1 LSNIEKFLKDL
12 SSAGNQIDRIRL
24 LRKNKTEITE
34 ELFWILHFYTT
45 VFLIKGKWPQAMELM
60 ELVMEVSDLINT
72 IDLNVH
78 SKYLQVTFYHFLG
91 EFNRAENILKERIN
105 IHKFLKEWDKLADN
119 YYRLGKVY
127 IYEGNSCRALE
138 AFKKARE
145 YYLKTED
152 GEEITSTLLDIG
164 EIYFTQNDLEKALI
178 YFKEAYHYSKRA
190 GINSIE
196 IRSLNWL
203 GFIEDLMGNTQEGV
217 SKFQEA
223 SSKIKNP
230 LSNEL
235 ILSLASQARALKK
248 MGYYKEAFLYYRQ
261 ILEIRREID
270 FKQALG
276 KNLYYK
282 GLILMNTGLL
292 ERSHKCFREA
302 LSIFRQIGDWQT
314 ELSILFS
321 IGIVRWKMGETI
333 DSISFFIDDNL
344 ESNKIIDRKK
354 TEFSIPESYSFSP
367 VALKYAD
374 RGVTEFHMAPYIG
387 KIQYSSGIIFEYSE
401 DGTDSKKIFQ
411 LLEGFLGREEKRK
424 DDSYIIATPVV
435 NRKILQEELKEL
447 ATLSYQLGNY
457 TEGLKYFKKVLNII
471 LYRQDDNETLDIM
484 EFIKEIYL
492 QSGDYQK
499 GINFFSS
506 IIEKASA
513 RKMERTA
520 GGAYLFTGDLLVKG
534 KRFSEAMLML
544 RKSLKIRRKIGERK
558 PVIHVLIE
566 LGKFHKS
573 QKGYSISEKYFKEAL
588 EECNKGIN
596 IEEKLN
602 VLKLLGSLFT
612 HQKKLD
618 KAIEIY
624 SEIAWETQYLSD
636 KERKL
641 STLLFAGNNCDFL
654 GSPAIALNIYIN
666 GISIAY
672 KYKST
677 KWLCIFLESAGR
689 IYEDTGKYGKGEA
702 CFNYKLKLSEKEIM
716 VEDIVVSLT
725 YLSYQKFI
733 KGQIEVS
740 ENLIETSLKL
750 AGNINNKIILWKTL
764 MTAGRIKVEL
774 GRIDEAYKH
783 FLDSYNIAA
792 EGFPIESMEGSS
804 NFHLALTFYLKGK
817 INQSLFYLREASRFY
832 SEDMKEENF
841 SLYPRRKAHT
851 YTCIGLISLMVG
863 KTDEAC
869 KYTDMSLELYKD
881 MGLITSMTEAISTI
895 GEIHQKCGSYEKGE
909 EKFKEALNLYKKTEN
924 RVGEIRTLSN
934 LGKIYLDMGHYSKAK
949 EYFEKLLSDEK
960 TRYLKILYA
969 CAIENLGYTMCC
981 LGNYSEGIE
990 KIKDSISLF
999 QDMEYEI
1006 GMVRASKNSG
1016 IFSFGHKDNSL
1027 KEFLLALD
1035 LSQKYCFLNYQANLL
1050 FQLAGLKRIEGDYER
1065 AYEYLVQVKD
1075 ISQKIFRPDLSW
1087 KIDFDMGRLA
1097 MNQNRYGQAVSYYQ
1111 KSIDEIENYFWFPL
1125 LDITEKNFHN
1135 TYLED
1140 YRENKVYEYFIDY
1153 FLETG
1158 QNEEAFTLI
1167 ERTKSLQRTKG
1178 RQYKNNDEEEELFQK
1193 ERELTKNIE
1202 ELYYL
1207 LVNQEELE
1215 TELMSELWTKYTD
1228 MRKLYKILS
1237 EEIIKKYPEL
1247 KVNYSLIYLTVKD
1260 LKKKLTEEES
1270 VIEYYFTER
1279 NTLIFFLYAAPE
1291 GFYTLKVGVL
1301 PLPVEDLRKNLTEDL
1316 SPEKF
1321 KELSDYITGKF
1332 PELEHSKSVYYI
1344 IEDELKVLR

>member
-1 LSNIEKFLKDL
+1 
-12 SSAGNQIDRIRL
+12 
-24 LRKNKTEITE
+24 
-34 ELFWILHFYTT
+34 
-45 VFLIKGKWPQAMELM
+45 M

-72 IDLNVH
+72 IDLNIH
-78 SKYLQVTFYHFLG
+78 STYLQVTFYHFLG
-91 EFNRAENILKERIN
+91 EFNRAENLLKERLK
-105 IHKFLKEWDKLADN
+105 IHNFLKEWDKLADS
-119 YYRLGKVY
+119 YYQLGKIY
-127 IYEGNSCRALE
+127 IYKGNSYEALE
-138 AFKKARE
+138 ALKKARE
-145 YYLKTED
+145 YYLKTEEK
-152 GEEITSTLLDIG
+152 EEITSTLLDIG
-164 EIYFTQNDLEKALI
+164 EIYFTLNDFEKALI

-190 GINSIE
+190 GINPIE

-203 GFIEDLMGNTQEGV
+203 GFTEELMGNTQESL

-223 SSKIKNP
+223 SRKIKNP

-270 FKQALG
+270 FKEALG
-276 KNLYYK
+276 KNLYYR

-292 ERSHKCFREA
+292 ERSYKCFREA

-333 DSISFFIDDNL
+333 DSISFFIDGSP
-344 ESNKIIDRKK
+344 EKDRKK
-354 TEFSIPESYSFSP
+354 SEFSIPESYAFSP
-367 VALKYAD
+367 VPLKYAD

-401 DGTDSKKIFQ
+401 EGTDKLFQ
-411 LLEGFLGREEKRK
+411 LLEGFLGREQKIK
-424 DDSYIIATPVV
+424 DDAYIIATPVV

-447 ATLSYQLGNY
+447 AMLSYQLGNY
-457 TEGLKYFKKVLNII
+457 TEGLKYFKKVLSII
-471 LYRQDDNETLDIM
+471 LYRQDDNETSGIM

-499 GINFFSS
+499 GVNFFSS

-513 RKMERTA
+513 RKMERTS
-520 GGAYLFTGDLLVKG
+520 GGAYLFTGNLLVKG

-544 RKSLKIRRKIGERK
+544 RKSLEIRRKIGERK

-566 LGKFHKS
+566 LGKFHKA

-618 KAIEIY
+618 KAMEIY
-624 SEIAWETQYLSD
+624 SELAWETQYLSD
-636 KERKL
+636 NEKKL
-641 STLLFAGNNCDFL
+641 STLLLAGNSCDFL

-666 GISIAY
+666 GMSIAY

-677 KWLCIFLESAGR
+677 KWLCTFLESAGR
-689 IYEDTGKYGKGEA
+689 IYEDTGKYSKGEA
-702 CFNYKLKLSEKEIM
+702 CFSYKLKLSEKEIM

-750 AGNINNKIILWKTL
+750 AGNINNKIITWKTL
-764 MTAGRIKVEL
+764 LTAGRIKLEL
-774 GRIDEAYKH
+774 GRINEAYKH

-792 EGFPIESMEGSS
+792 EGFPIEFMEGAS
-804 NFHLALTFYLKGK
+804 NFHIALTFHLKGK
-817 INQSLFYLREASRFY
+817 INQSLFYLREAYRFY
-832 SEDMKEENF
+832 NEDLKEENF

-851 YTCIGLISLMVG
+851 YTYIGLISLMVG
-863 KTDEAC
+863 KPDEAR
-869 KYTDMSLELYKD
+869 KYIDMSLELYKE
-881 MGLITSMTEAISTI
+881 MGLITGMTEAISTM
-895 GEIHQKCGSYEKGE
+895 GETHQKCGAYEKGE
-909 EKFKEALNLYKKTEN
+909 ENFQEALILYKKTGN
-924 RVGEIRTLSN
+924 LVGEIRTLSN
-934 LGKIYLDMGHYSKAK
+934 LGKIYLDMGNYSKAK
-949 EYFEKLLSDEK
+949 EYFEELLSNEK
-960 TRYLKILYA
+960 TKYLKILYA
-969 CAIENLGYTMCC
+969 CAVENLGYTMCC
-981 LGNYSEGIE
+981 MDNHSEGIE
-990 KIKDSISLF
+990 KIKNSISLF
-999 QDMEYEI
+999 QGMEYEI
-1006 GMVRASKNSG
+1006 GMVRASKNLG
-1016 IFSFGHKDNSL
+1016 IFSFGHIDSSP

-1035 LSQKYCFLNYQANLL
+1035 LSQKYCFLNYQTNLL
-1050 FQLAGLKRIEGDYER
+1050 FQLAGLKRIEGDYNR
-1065 AYEYLVQVKD
+1065 AYEYLVQVKE

-1087 KIDFDMGRLA
+1087 KINFDMGRLA
-1097 MNQNRYGQAVSYYQ
+1097 MNQNRYGQTVSYYQ
-1111 KSIDEIENYFWFPL
+1111 KSIEEIENYFWFPL
-1125 LDITEKNFHN
+1125 LDITENNFHN
-1135 TYLED
+1135 TCLEH

-1158 QNEEAFTLI
+1158 HNEEAFTLI
-1167 ERTKSLQRTKG
+1167 ERTKALQRTKG
-1178 RQYKNNDEEEELFQK
+1178 RQYKNREEDEELFQK
-1193 ERELTKNIE
+1193 ERALIKNIK

-1215 TELMSELWTKYTD
+1215 TELMSELWTKYTL
-1228 MRKLYKILS
+1228 MKKTYKILA
-1237 EEIIKKYPEL
+1237 EKIIKKYPEL
-1247 KVNYSLIYLTVKD
+1247 KVNYTLIYLTVKD
-1260 LKKKLTEEES
+1260 VKEKLADEES

-1291 GFYTLKVGVL
+1291 GFYTLKIGVL
-1301 PLPVEDLRKNLTEDL
+1301 PLPAENLRKNLAEEL
-1316 SPEKF
+1316 SPEEF
-1321 KELSDYITGKF
+1321 KELFDYITGKF
-1332 PELEHSKSVYYI
+1332 PELEHSKSIYYI
-1344 IEDELKVLR
+1344 MQDELKVLSSE